1 VNKASAA
8 ASTAAPGMASADAP
22 ASRTTMWTVFF
33 LTYALFMHDYLSRQV
48 ITSILP
54 VLKVDWTLSDA
65 QLGALVSVVALTVA
79 VLTIPLSLVA
89 DRWGRVRSIT
99 LMAVVWS
106 LATVACGMATSY
118 YQMLA
123 ARAVVGFG
131 EAAYGAAG
139 AALLAHAFP
148 ARQRATVLGAFQ
160 SAAMFGS
167 VLGVVLGG
175 AIAAKYGWRMAFF
188 IVGAPGLLF
197 AVLYPLFVRDYKT
210 VKLAGR
216 DEAAGS
222 AGEKAAGAAPESLR
236 DRKRTLTRQNLV
248 ATLVNFLASAPA
260 LVRGLLK
267 PRTSR
272 ALREKVVLAVT
283 AINDCRYCAWGHTHW
298 AMANG
303 VSLDEV
309 NRILGGQDAQL
320 AASDPAE
327 AAAILFAQH
336 CAEHHD
342 RIEPDAT
349 ENLRR
354 HYSAA
359 QVEEII
365 AYIRAIT
372 LGNLLGNSVDAFLG
386 RFRRRG
392 NPGEP
397 GKGAV
402 SRRAA
407 QIAGEVFRA
416 RSGNLMYLAYGLQ
429 IGIVGFVTAW
439 TPTYLNRYFAM
450 PLQKAATMAAV
461 VVLALGIGLVI
472 GGAITDRLSRNN
484 PRNRTRVPA
493 LFAALSGTVLL
504 VAFALP
510 PGPLALGLMFAGAL
524 FAAAPC
530 GPAVALAIEVTHP
543 GVRATVTATV
553 SLFGNGLGNAV
564 MPYLVG
570 LGSDVVGLKLAL
582 TFAPLISLGGAL
594 CFVLASSSHEADAAR
609 QKAHAR

>member
-1 VNKASAA
+1 MNKDRAITSAA
-8 ASTAAPGMASADAP
+8 AAGMPRGDAP
-22 ASRTTMWTVFF
+22 VSRTCMWTVLL
-33 LTYALFMHDYLSRQV
+33 LTCALFMHGYLSRQV

-54 VLKVDWTLSDA
+54 VLKIDWTLSDS
-65 QLGALVSVVALTVA
+65 QLGALVSIVALSAA

-118 YQMLA
+118 NQLLA

-131 EAAYGAAG
+131 EAACGAAG

-148 ARQRATVLGAFQ
+148 ERQRATVLGAFQ

-175 AIAAKYGWRMAFF
+175 AIAAIHGWRMAFF

-197 AVLYPLFVRDYKT
+197 AVVYPIFVRDYRT

-222 AGEKAAGAAPESLR
+222 AGEKAASAPPHSVR
-236 DRKRTLTRQNLV
+236 HQKRMLTRDNLV
-248 ATLVNFLASAPA
+248 ATLVNLVASAPA
-260 LVRGLLK
+260 LVRGLVK

-272 ALREKVVLAVT
+272 ALREMVVLAVT
-283 AINDCRYCAWGHTHW
+283 AINDCGYCAWGHTHW
-298 AMANG
+298 AMAHG

-309 NRILGGQDAQL
+309 NQILGAQTATL

-327 AAAILFAQH
+327 AAAILFAQQY
-336 CAEHHD
+336 AESHD
-342 RIEPDAT
+342 RINPDAID
-349 ENLRR
+349 NLRR
-354 HYSAA
+354 HYSEA

-372 LGNLLGNSVDAFLG
+372 LGNLLGNTVDAFLG
-386 RFRRRG
+386 RVRRRG
-392 NPGEP
+392 TPGGPVE
-397 GKGAV
+397 GTV
-402 SRRAA
+402 SRGARR
-407 QIAGEVFRA
+407 IAGEVFRA
-416 RSGNLMYLAYGLQ
+416 RSGNFAYLAYGLQ

-439 TPTYLNRYFAM
+439 TPTYLNRYFGM
-450 PLQKAATMAAV
+450 PIEKAAMMAAV
-461 VVLALGIGLVI
+461 AVLALGIGLVV

-493 LFAALSGTVLL
+493 AFATISGIVLM

-510 PGPLALGLMFAGAL
+510 PGPLALGLIVAGAL

-553 SLFGNGLGNAV
+553 SLFANGLGNAV

-570 LGSDVVGLKLAL
+570 LGSDVIGLKLAL
-582 TFAPLISLGGAL
+582 TIAPLISLGGAM
-594 CFVLASSSHEADAAR
+594 CFVLASRNHEADAVR
-609 QKAHAR
+609 QRAHAP